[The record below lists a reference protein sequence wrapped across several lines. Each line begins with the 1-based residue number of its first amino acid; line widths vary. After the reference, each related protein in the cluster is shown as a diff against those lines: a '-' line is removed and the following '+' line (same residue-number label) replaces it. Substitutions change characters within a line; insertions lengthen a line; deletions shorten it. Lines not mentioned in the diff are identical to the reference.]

1 MPNPKNIESY
11 KFPPGTSGNPNGRP
25 KKYVSTL
32 KNEGY
37 KLSEVNDTIQTMM
50 SMSYEEIR
58 EVFNDKES
66 TVLEKTIASAIKKSI
81 EKGSMESIETLL
93 NRVYGRP
100 KENMKIEGGLANKM
114 IVEIVEP
121 TEDSAEDGK

>member
-1 MPNPKNIESY
+1 MSFPNEEQKWQ
-11 KFPPGTSGNPNGRP
+11 PGQSGNPNGRP
-25 KKYVSTL
+25 KKYISTL

-58 EVFNDKES
+58 EVYNDKGS
-66 TVLEKTIASAIKKSI
+66 TVLEKTIASAIKKCI

-100 KENMKIEGGLANKM
+100 KEKVHFEGGVSQNIK
-114 IVEIVEP
+114 VEIVPPISE
-121 TEDSAEDGK
+121 

>member
-1 MPNPKNIESY
+1 MPNPENIESY

-58 EVFNDKES
+58 EVYNDKGS
-66 TVLEKTIASAIKKSI
+66 TVLEKTIASAIKKCI

-100 KENMKIEGGLANKM
+100 KEKVHFEGGVSQNIK
-114 IVEIVEP
+114 VEIVPPISE
-121 TEDSAEDGK
+121 